1 MKSFQNGNCSAAL
14 FHRAACAVQ
23 RQDEA
28 MLVQQASFLS
38 DADRSLLKAYHHA
51 FDDDMVDLDLTL
63 DLLFHIHSTQA
74 NGE

>member
-1 MKSFQNGNCSAAL
+1 
-14 FHRAACAVQ
+14 
-23 RQDEA
+23 